1 VYFWRIEAL
10 KRRLIAAPLN
20 DREALP
26 YLVAYGALMSVV
38 IAFPPAF
45 PNGWDTLQGLIGM
58 LASIVGTIW
67 VYRRNGGQTGSEML
81 QRYFALSW
89 VLTLRFLPLMAV
101 LFMSAAL
108 TIPGFDIE
116 RTGPAAVAM
125 NLGVIVLFYQRLGA
139 HVRQVSQAV
148 ANAPGPAREHEAPR

>member
-1 VYFWRIEAL
+1 VYFWRIDAL
-10 KRRLIAAPLN
+10 KRRLIAAPLS

-38 IAFPPAF
+38 IAFPPTF
-45 PNGWDTLQGLIGM
+45 PNGWDTLQGLVGVA
-58 LASIVGTIW
+58 ASIVGTIW
-67 VYRRNGGQTGSEML
+67 VYWQNGGQAGSEIL

-101 LFMSAAL
+101 LFMVVAL

-116 RTGPAAVAM
+116 RTGPAAVM
-125 NLGVIVLFYQRLGA
+125 LNFGLIVLFYQRLGA
-139 HVRQVSQAV
+139 HVHDVSQAITDSPRS
-148 ANAPGPAREHEAPR
+148 APESDAR